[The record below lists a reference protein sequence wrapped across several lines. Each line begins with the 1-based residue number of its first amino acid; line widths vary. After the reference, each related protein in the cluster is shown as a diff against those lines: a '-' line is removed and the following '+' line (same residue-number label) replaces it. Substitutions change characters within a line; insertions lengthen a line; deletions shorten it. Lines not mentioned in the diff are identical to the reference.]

1 MTRSGFLWIKR
12 SAAREGVRS
21 TIRRGKWVRRRL
33 NQSSQVQTCRA
44 VLPAEEQLGGR
55 AHHLGAPHRLE
66 CELGVHGL
74 DTLYG
79 ERLCLDLLLDQ
90 IPNGAHR
97 AGEAEG
103 DVDMTPLVMHADVI
117 DQAELDEVHPD
128 LRVYNIPQLVLYALL
143 GYHSLTS
150 CRHPFSTLIVKPRG
164 RLSTRAAVRACPQV
178 SALRLPSAC
187 QHFSLLFSPSTSHS
201 WSNP

>member
-1 MTRSGFLWIKR
+1 MWRPGGAL
-12 SAAREGVRS
+12 
-21 TIRRGKWVRRRL
+21 RR
-33 NQSSQVQTCRA
+33 QSQVVGRGLPGGA
-44 VLPAEEQLGGR
+44 GLPAEEQLGGG

-79 ERLCLDLLLDQ
+79 ERLRLDLLLDQ

-103 DVDMTPLVMHADVI
+103 DVDMTPLVMHADVV

-128 LRVYNIPQLVLYALL
+128 LRVYNIPQLVLHALL

-164 RLSTRAAVRACPQV
+164 RFSTLVE
-178 SALRLPSAC
+178 
-187 QHFSLLFSPSTSHS
+187 HFSTSSGQLLVLAY
-201 WSNP
+201 

>member
-1 MTRSGFLWIKR
+1 MV
-12 SAAREGVRS
+12 ARGEVAHMS
-21 TIRRGKWVRRRL
+21 QETGKGQTEPRA
-33 NQSSQVQTCRA
+33 SHVQTCRA
-44 VLPAEEQLGGR
+44 VLPAEEQLGGG

-79 ERLCLDLLLDQ
+79 ERLRLDLLLDQ

-103 DVDMTPLVMHADVI
+103 DVDMTPLVMHADVV
-117 DQAELDEVHPD
+117 DQTELDEVHPD

-150 CRHPFSTLIVKPRG
+150 CRHPFSTLIVKPR
-164 RLSTRAAVRACPQV
+164 RHLSTRSAGVACQQV
-178 SALRLPSAC
+178 SMLRLRFRLSAF
-187 QHFSLLFSPSTSHS
+187 QPVVLAEHLSLVVEFTS
-201 WSNP
+201 